1 MDYIQLAIP
10 PWDLVVRCAAIY
22 VAMVIGLRIFG
33 KRELGQM
40 TTFDLVL
47 VLLVA
52 NAVQPAITGPDHSLV
67 GGLLIIATLLAVNW
81 TVGKGRLRSPLLR
94 HLLQPPASVLA
105 RDGHWNPGALSS
117 QGLDQEDAQEALR
130 EHGVADI
137 RETTLVE
144 LEADGSISVVA
155 RGQGGGRR
163 PRRRTRVVKRP

>member
-1 MDYIQLAIP
+1 
-10 PWDLVVRCAAIY
+10 
-22 VAMVIGLRIFG
+22 
-33 KRELGQM
+33 
-40 TTFDLVL
+40 
-47 VLLVA
+47 
-52 NAVQPAITGPDHSLV
+52 
-67 GGLLIIATLLAVNW
+67 
-81 TVGKGRLRSPLLR
+81 
-94 HLLQPPASVLA
+94 
-105 RDGHWNPGALSS
+105 DGHWNPGALSS